1 MEVGMVDNLAF
12 SCDAEVRKHN
22 DHLRPIITHPFVISG
37 ADNKMIVTASA
48 WRCQ

>member
-1 MEVGMVDNLAF
+1 MEVGMVDNLVF
-12 SCDAEVRKHN
+12 SCDAEVGKHN